1 MNFIILGAPGSG
13 KGTQAVRFAGR
24 WNLDHV
30 STGDLLREAVANRSP
45 LGEQVKEVL
54 ASGGLVSDE
63 IVQALI
69 KGALAG
75 RNSDT
80 RGWILD
86 GYPRTRGQAQALET
100 ILEETGSKLDGVILL
115 EVEAEV
121 IVDRLSNRRTCGSCK
136 AVYNLLNKPPN
147 SQGKCDECGG
157 ELVQREDDK
166 TETIRRR
173 LEVYEEQTLPII
185 DFYDKRSRVYKIN
198 GSQDMKGVTEEI
210 ARLVGR

>member
-13 KGTQAVRFAGR
+13 KGTQAARFAGK

-30 STGDLLREAVANRSP
+30 STGDLLREAVANRSA
-45 LGEQVKEVL
+45 LGEQVKGVL

-63 IVQALI
+63 IVHALI
-69 KGALAG
+69 KEALAG

-80 RGWILD
+80 QGWILD

-100 ILEETGSKLDGVILL
+100 VLEETGSKLDGVILL

-121 IVDRLSNRRTCGSCK
+121 IVNRLSNRRTCGSCK
-136 AVYNLLNKPPN
+136 AVYNLLNKQPDSP
-147 SQGKCDECGG
+147 GKCDECGG
-157 ELVQREDDK
+157 ELVYREDDK
-166 TETIRRR
+166 AETIRRR

-198 GSQDMKGVTEEI
+198 GSQDINGVTEEI
-210 ARLVGR
+210 ARQVSR